1 MQERAEKEAA
11 QARIVELESQLA
23 MRPTRREQDPIT
35 MLAYEA
41 LSLVRAGADV
51 EVSLNTAGL
60 TQENRVAVEERL
72 QTPINEGVHSFS
84 VTAARGSEES
94 TEQQSDSVAQ
104 NRVITIRQSARAQH
118 NNRDIQPAQEV
129 KERERGIALNLLSIN
144 MPIGLISST
153 PGLSIEEVEDLQRAE
168 TIEQTT
174 SEMDDMTI
182 IDSIVEEGAI
192 NRLEREDT
200 SLDHDGVTI
209 VPSITE
215 EDLASIE
222 RRLSM
227 NE

>member
-1 MQERAEKEAA
+1 
-11 QARIVELESQLA
+11 
-23 MRPTRREQDPIT
+23 
-35 MLAYEA
+35 
-41 LSLVRAGADV
+41 
-51 EVSLNTAGL
+51 
-60 TQENRVAVEERL
+60 
-72 QTPINEGVHSFS
+72 
-84 VTAARGSEES
+84 
-94 TEQQSDSVAQ
+94 
-104 NRVITIRQSARAQH
+104 
-118 NNRDIQPAQEV
+118 
-129 KERERGIALNLLSIN
+129 

-153 PGLSIEEVEDLQRAE
+153 TGLSIEEVEDLQRAE